1 MEEVTFL
8 GMSMPG
14 LIARVATLGVAA
26 LVAAGLSHVV
36 TRALRR
42 ALERTNVP
50 SASIFVNLA
59 RALVW
64 AFALLAV
71 LQPVFGIAPTAF
83 VTALGV
89 TSLVISFGM
98 QDTVSNVIGGLGLMA
113 GKVVQPGDFVEVS
126 GFKGEVVDV
135 NWRSTTVRDRLGNE
149 QVIPN
154 SVLNKTA
161 LTRRAAASGS
171 LCEMSVLVAHGIDLD
186 AVRADIL
193 SAVSEMTD
201 LLRAD
206 CEAYARFVGSDAYR
220 NPMRDWSLLS
230 RWRGS
235 YAGRGRPDESH
246 LRLRLDRARR
256 LEACFPRYRCVTTQ
270 KPASRGVDAS
280 QGLRM
285 KEGLPSSWWTGAPC
299 TRSGGL
305 ENGYSTE
312 RVKSVPLSDSM
323 SKSPFEPSQVRSWL
337 KPPSASSTS

>member
-154 SVLNKTA
+154 SVL
-161 LTRRAAASGS
+161 R
-171 LCEMSVLVAHGIDLD
+171 
-186 AVRADIL
+186 
-193 SAVSEMTD
+193 
-201 LLRAD
+201 
-206 CEAYARFVGSDAYR
+206 
-220 NPMRDWSLLS
+220 
-230 RWRGS
+230 
-235 YAGRGRPDESH
+235 
-246 LRLRLDRARR
+246 
-256 LEACFPRYRCVTTQ
+256 PRYR
-270 KPASRGVDAS
+270 ARGHP
-280 QGLRM
+280 QRGI
-285 KEGLPSSWWTGAPC
+285 
-299 TRSGGL
+299 
-305 ENGYSTE
+305 
-312 RVKSVPLSDSM
+312 
-323 SKSPFEPSQVRSWL
+323 
-337 KPPSASSTS
+337 